1 MYSTGTVF
9 QLALITVKTTAS
21 DYQTDERIGKS
32 IFYTA

>member
-1 MYSTGTVF
+1 MYSTRTVF
-9 QLALITVKTTAS
+9 RLAIITVKTMAS